1 MKNNTVF
8 NSRKAKFDGGNKKF
22 NIIFAASVIL
32 ILIISCVAILAKN
45 DFNLKAAVG
54 GDIEVSTETTEE
66 TSTANLAKSDKYY
79 LLWCADQDE
88 KELKFLWIARM
99 ITPKVQLKVYAPST
113 DDMVEYEG
121 QYYTIGN
128 LYSIYGEK
136 IFIDTLESY
145 YGVDFSAYI
154 GSSPETFKQMINYFG
169 GITVD
174 LEEQIEYKGTF
185 NLILM
190 KGTNT
195 LKGELAYK
203 YLMYAGFGSS
213 TELSDRSEAFI
224 QLIEKV
230 FTQDYSQKADTIFS
244 RIVNNMTTNITVMQ
258 YSENSELLNY
268 LFNNGFSSAKAYDN
282 ITDLKK

>member
-8 NSRKAKFDGGNKKF
+8 NSRKIKFDSENKKI
-22 NIIFAASVIL
+22 NIIFAAAVIL
-32 ILIISCVAILAKN
+32 ILVISCVAILAKN

-54 GDIEVSTETTEE
+54 GDIEVSSETTEE
-66 TSTANLAKSDKYY
+66 ASTANLSKSDKYY
-79 LLWCADQDE
+79 LLWCADQE
-88 KELKFLWIARM
+88 NKELKFLWIARVT
-99 ITPKVQLKVYAPST
+99 TPKVQLKVYAPST

-136 IFIDTLESY
+136 IFTETLENY
-145 YGVDFSAYI
+145 YDINFSAYI
-154 GSSPETFKQMINYFG
+154 GSSPEMFKQMINYFG

-174 LEEQIEYKGTF
+174 LEEQIEYKGNF

-190 KGTNT
+190 KGSNT

-203 YLMYAGFGSS
+203 YLIYTGFGTN

-224 QLIEKV
+224 LLIEKV
-230 FTQDYSQKADTIFS
+230 FTQNYSQKADTIFS

-258 YSENSELLNY
+258 YSENTDLLNY
-268 LFNNGFSSAKAYDN
+268 LFDNGFSSAKAYDN

>member
-8 NSRKAKFDGGNKKF
+8 NSRKIKFDSENKKI
-22 NIIFAASVIL
+22 NIIFAAAVVL
-32 ILIISCVAILAKN
+32 ILVISCVVILAKN

-54 GDIEVSTETTEE
+54 GDIEASSETTEE
-66 TSTANLAKSDKYY
+66 VSTANLSKSDKYY
-79 LLWCADQDE
+79 LLWCADQE
-88 KELKFLWIARM
+88 NKELKFLWIARVT
-99 ITPKVQLKVYAPST
+99 TPKVQLKVYAPST
-113 DDMVEYEG
+113 DDMLEYEG

-136 IFIDTLESY
+136 IFTETLENY
-145 YGVDFSAYI
+145 YDINFSAYI
-154 GSSPETFKQMINYFG
+154 GSSPEMFKQMINYFG

-174 LEEQIEYKGTF
+174 LEEQIEYKGNF

-190 KGTNT
+190 KGSNT

-203 YLMYAGFGSS
+203 YLIYTGFGAN

-224 QLIEKV
+224 LLIEKV
-230 FTQDYSQKADTIFS
+230 FTQNYSQKADTIFS

-258 YSENSELLNY
+258 YSENTDLLNY
-268 LFNNGFSSAKAYDN
+268 LFDNGFSSAKAYDN

>member
-8 NSRKAKFDGGNKKF
+8 NSHKAKFDGGNKKF

-54 GDIEVSTETTEE
+54 GDIEVSTEMTEE

-136 IFIDTLESY
+136 IFIDTLEKY
-145 YGVDFSAYI
+145 YGIDFSAYI

-203 YLMYAGFGSS
+203 YLLYAGFGSS

-224 QLIEKV
+224 QLIKKV

>member
-8 NSRKAKFDGGNKKF
+8 NSRKIKFDSENKKI
-22 NIIFAASVIL
+22 NIIFAAAVVL
-32 ILIISCVAILAKN
+32 ILVISCVVILAKN

-54 GDIEVSTETTEE
+54 GDIEASSETTEE
-66 TSTANLAKSDKYY
+66 ASTANLSKSDKYY
-79 LLWCADQDE
+79 LLWCADQE
-88 KELKFLWIARM
+88 NKELKFLWIARVT
-99 ITPKVQLKVYAPST
+99 TPKVQLKVYAPST
-113 DDMVEYEG
+113 DDMLEYEG

-136 IFIDTLESY
+136 IFTETLENY
-145 YGVDFSAYI
+145 YDINFSAYI
-154 GSSPETFKQMINYFG
+154 GSSPEMFKQMINYFG

-174 LEEQIEYKGTF
+174 LEEQIEYKGNF

-190 KGTNT
+190 KGSNT

-203 YLMYAGFGSS
+203 YLIYTGFGTN

-224 QLIEKV
+224 LLIEKV
-230 FTQDYSQKADTIFS
+230 FTQNYSQKADTIFS

-258 YSENSELLNY
+258 YSENFELLNY

>member
-8 NSRKAKFDGGNKKF
+8 NSRKIKFDSENKKI
-22 NIIFAASVIL
+22 NIIFAAAVVL
-32 ILIISCVAILAKN
+32 ILVISCVVILAKN

-54 GDIEVSTETTEE
+54 GDIEASSETTEE
-66 TSTANLAKSDKYY
+66 ASTANLSKSDKYY
-79 LLWCADQDE
+79 LLWCADQE
-88 KELKFLWIARM
+88 NKELKFLWIARVT
-99 ITPKVQLKVYAPST
+99 TPKVQLKVYAPST
-113 DDMVEYEG
+113 DDMLEYEG

-136 IFIDTLESY
+136 IFTETLENY
-145 YGVDFSAYI
+145 YDINFSAYI
-154 GSSPETFKQMINYFG
+154 GSSPEMFKQMINYFG

-174 LEEQIEYKGTF
+174 LEEQIEYKGNF

-190 KGTNT
+190 KGSNT

-203 YLMYAGFGSS
+203 YLIYTGFGAN

-224 QLIEKV
+224 LLIEKV
-230 FTQDYSQKADTIFS
+230 FTQNYSQKADTIFS

-258 YSENSELLNY
+258 YSENTDLLNY
-268 LFNNGFSSAKAYDN
+268 LFDNGFSSAKAYDN

>member
-8 NSRKAKFDGGNKKF
+8 NSRKIKFDSENKKI
-22 NIIFAASVIL
+22 NIIFAAAVIL
-32 ILIISCVAILAKN
+32 ILVISCVAILAKN

-54 GDIEVSTETTEE
+54 GDIEVSSETTEE
-66 TSTANLAKSDKYY
+66 ASTANLSKSDKYY
-79 LLWCADQDE
+79 LLWCTDQE
-88 KELKFLWIARM
+88 NKELKFLWIARVT
-99 ITPKVQLKVYAPST
+99 TPKVQLKVYAPST

-136 IFIDTLESY
+136 IFTETLENY
-145 YGVDFSAYI
+145 YDINFSAYI
-154 GSSPETFKQMINYFG
+154 GSSPEMFKQMINYFG

-174 LEEQIEYKGTF
+174 LEEQIEYKGNF

-190 KGTNT
+190 KGSNT

-203 YLMYAGFGSS
+203 YLIYTGFGTN

-224 QLIEKV
+224 LLIEKV
-230 FTQDYSQKADTIFS
+230 FTQNYSQKADTIFS

-258 YSENSELLNY
+258 YSENTDLLNY
-268 LFNNGFSSAKAYDN
+268 LFDNGFSSAKAYDN

>member
-8 NSRKAKFDGGNKKF
+8 NSRKIKFDSENKKI
-22 NIIFAASVIL
+22 NIIFAAAVVL
-32 ILIISCVAILAKN
+32 ILVISCVVILAKN

-54 GDIEVSTETTEE
+54 GDIEASSETTEE
-66 TSTANLAKSDKYY
+66 ASTANLSKSDKYY
-79 LLWCADQDE
+79 LLWCADQE
-88 KELKFLWIARM
+88 NKELKFLWIARVT
-99 ITPKVQLKVYAPST
+99 TPKVQLKVYAPST
-113 DDMVEYEG
+113 DDMLEYEG

-136 IFIDTLESY
+136 IFTETLENY
-145 YGVDFSAYI
+145 YGINFSAYI
-154 GSSPETFKQMINYFG
+154 GSSPEMFKQMINYFG

-174 LEEQIEYKGTF
+174 LEEQIEYKGNF

-190 KGTNT
+190 KGSNT

-203 YLMYAGFGSS
+203 YLIYTGFGTN

-224 QLIEKV
+224 LLIEKV
-230 FTQDYSQKADTIFS
+230 FTQNYSQKADTIFS

-258 YSENSELLNY
+258 YSENTDLLNY
-268 LFNNGFSSAKAYDN
+268 LFDNGFSSAKAYDN